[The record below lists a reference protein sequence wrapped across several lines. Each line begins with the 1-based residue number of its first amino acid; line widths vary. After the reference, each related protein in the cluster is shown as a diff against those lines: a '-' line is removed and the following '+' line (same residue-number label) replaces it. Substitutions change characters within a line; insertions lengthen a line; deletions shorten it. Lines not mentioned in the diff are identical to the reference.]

1 MKEAFELIKERLEEL
16 INEPRC
22 LHEYDDC
29 CDGLNEA
36 IKIVSEVE
44 AEFKEGCTLCYL
56 GSPCEYQNKDVRVPD
71 ELIGWIPCEKELPE
85 KSGRYTVTEDVIS
98 LDTGKKFDTRVSYDI
113 EYDAKEGRWRRGNH
127 LKVIAWKYLDKPI
140 FLFH

>member
-1 MKEAFELIKERLEEL
+1 MKEAFEKIKERLEEL

-44 AEFKEGCTLCYL
+44 AEYG
-56 GSPCEYQNKDVRVPD
+56 N
-71 ELIGWIPCEKELPE
+71 GWIPCSEKLPE
-85 KSGRYTVTEDVIS
+85 DNTRVFACFSSGTVTELAYLGEGVFS
-98 LDTGKKFDTRVSYDI
+98 GLY
-113 EYDAKEGRWRRGNH
+113 EYTT
-127 LKVIAWKYLDKPI
+127 KVIIAWMPLPEPYRRERE
-140 FLFH
+140 